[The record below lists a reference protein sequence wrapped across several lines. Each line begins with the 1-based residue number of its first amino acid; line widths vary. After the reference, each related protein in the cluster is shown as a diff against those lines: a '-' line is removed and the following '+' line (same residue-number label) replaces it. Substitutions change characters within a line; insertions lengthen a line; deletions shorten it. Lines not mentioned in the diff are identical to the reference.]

1 MNTNSYEKLANKLK
15 PGHVYR
21 RDKLLSYSKAI
32 DRDLITLVK
41 KSVIE
46 KVGAGLY
53 YMPKT
58 SRFGDLPPSD
68 KELAT
73 AFLRDDQ
80 FLLLSWNEY
89 NSLKLGLT
97 QLYNRTIVY
106 NYKRHGMFTLGNKE
120 FDFRRP
126 ARGFPKKLT
135 PEFLLVDL
143 LNNLNELD
151 EDLEK
156 IKKKIKEKITN
167 DLLIK
172 VKRLA
177 KAYGKINTQKF
188 FAGLTK

>member
-1 MNTNSYEKLANKLK
+1 MNTRSYDNLSNNLK
-15 PGHVYR
+15 PGRVYR
-21 RDKLLSYSKAI
+21 RDMLLSYSKAV
-32 DRDLITLVK
+32 DRDLLRLLK
-41 KSVIE
+41 KSEIE

-53 YMPKT
+53 YKPKT
-58 SRFGDLPPSD
+58 SRFGDLPPND
-68 KELAT
+68 KELVK

-89 NSLKLGLT
+89 NSLNLGLT
-97 QLYNRTIVY
+97 QLYNRTVVY
-106 NYKRHGMFTLGNKE
+106 NYKRHGVFTLSNKE

-151 EDLEK
+151 EDHEK
-156 IKKKIKEKITN
+156 IKTTIKEKMTP

-177 KAYGKINTQKF
+177 KAYGKINSQKF
-188 FAGLTK
+188 FEELSN